1 MPMFEYV
8 CRACGERFEELRSA
22 RDEGPGPLCP
32 ECGSEQ
38 VVKLVSAFVAG
49 ASGGTR
55 GGGGGGTSCGPSRR
69 FT

>member
-22 RDEGPGPLCP
+22 RDEGPGPSCP
-32 ECGSEQ
+32 ECGSDE
-38 VVKLVSAFVAG
+38 VVKLVSAFATSAASTPRGAGGG
-49 ASGGTR
+49 AS
-55 GGGGGGTSCGPSRR
+55 SCGPSRR

>member
-22 RDEGPGPLCP
+22 KDDEPGPLCP
-32 ECGSEQ
+32 ECGSEK
-38 VVKLVSAFVAG
+38 VVKLVSAFATG
-49 ASGGTR
+49 ATGGNR
-55 GGGGGGTSCGPSRR
+55 GGGGGASSCGPSRR